1 MARRRSQDP
10 DPAPG
15 FPLRVGVV
23 DMGSNAI
30 RLVAAEFIAPA
41 TYTELLSD
49 RVPIRLGHGV
59 YETGR
64 LEENAI
70 EGAVRAMVRFRE
82 VLDEFEISHYR
93 AVATSAVRESEN
105 GRQLVRRIRKEADLE
120 LDVITGVEE
129 ARLVVGA
136 LAKRMNL
143 GQEPWV
149 LADLGGGSL
158 EVALVND
165 TGMIEAESHTIGSVR
180 LHEEF
185 EDAAGDLRRFRKLLD
200 EYLAALRLPAFQRD
214 RRPAG
219 FMATGG
225 NMEDLAV
232 LAKARREDSGVSVV
246 DLQNLDA
253 VIERLARLTYEQRI
267 EKLGLRP
274 DRADVIL
281 PAAMVYARLARI
293 FQAKAIRVPHVG
305 VKEGVMYDLVDGLVA
320 HAGYSQRHQREVLAG
335 AVALGRR
342 FGFDESHGV
351 HVARLAEVL
360 YDQLAS
366 LHDLDGAGREILLA
380 AAVLHDIGQS
390 ISYTKHHKHSQYLI
404 AQSELPGFQP
414 SEILLIATIARYH
427 RKAHPSDKHEE
438 FATLEADDKQL
449 VARLAAIL
457 RVADALD
464 REHQEKVKRVAAA
477 IRDGV
482 VHLELE
488 GEGDLA
494 LERWAVGR
502 KAELFEKTFDR
513 KLEVGGENG
522 DQEDEDNEVE

>member
-1 MARRRSQDP
+1 MARRRSDHP

-41 TYTELLSD
+41 TYTELLYD

-64 LEENAI
+64 LDGDAI
-70 EGAVRAMVRFRE
+70 DGAVRTMVRFRE
-82 VLDEFEISHYR
+82 VLDELESPYYR

-105 GRQLVRRIRKEADLE
+105 GGQLVRRIRKEADLE
-120 LDVITGVEE
+120 LEVITGVEE
-129 ARLVVGA
+129 ARLVGGA
-136 LAKRMNL
+136 IGKRLQL
-143 GQEPWV
+143 GDEPWV

-158 EVALVND
+158 EVALVNGN
-165 TGMIEAESHTIGSVR
+165 GMIKAESHTIGSVR

-185 EDAAGDLRRFRKLLD
+185 EDSAGDLRRFRTLLD
-200 EYLAALRLPAFQRD
+200 EYLGALRLPAIERG

-219 FMATGG
+219 FLATGG

-232 LAKARREDSGVSVV
+232 LAKARREVTGVSVV
-246 DLQNLDA
+246 DLDDLEN
-253 VIERLARLTYEQRI
+253 VIERLAHLTYDERI

-281 PAAMVYARLARI
+281 PAALVYARLARI
-293 FQAKAIRVPHVG
+293 FHADSIRVPHVG
-305 VKEGVMYDLVDGLVA
+305 VKEGVMYDMVDELVA

-351 HVARLAEVL
+351 HVARLSESL
-360 YDQLAS
+360 YDQLEP
-366 LHDLDGAGREILLA
+366 LHELDGTGREILLA

-390 ISYTKHHKHSQYLI
+390 ISYQKHHKHSHYLI

-414 SEILLIATIARYH
+414 ADIALIAVVARYH
-427 RKAHPSDKHEE
+427 RKAAPSEKHEE
-438 FATLEADDKQL
+438 FAALDEDDQAL
-449 VARLAAIL
+449 VTRLVPIL
-457 RVADALD
+457 RIADALD
-464 REHQEKVKRVAAA
+464 REHQETVKSVTVSIDEGAVR
-477 IRDGV
+477 
-482 VHLELE
+482 LELE
-488 GEGDLA
+488 GEGDMA
-494 LERWAVGR
+494 LERWAVRR
-502 KAELFEKTFDR
+502 KGELFEKTFEH
-513 KLEVGGENG
+513 KLEMAG
-522 DQEDEDNEVE
+522 EDERDDEDDEDD